1 MVYPQVRQSGC
12 LKRPALRRKPQLEAR
27 EFIHV
32 YFTKYQMNRGRVM
45 GKNLEKAV
53 ALRND
58 PEVHYNCAQA
68 VVCAFAQD
76 CGITEEQAKAVGAN
90 FGSGMKM
97 AATCGAVTGGLM
109 VLGLMGVEDGPS
121 VAGFQRAIRDNH
133 SGCLNCADLLR
144 MNKEKGGEKKPH
156 CDAMVYES
164 VELVEKIIERVK
176 AR

>member
-1 MVYPQVRQSGC
+1 MNSRASSCGFRRRAGRFRQPDC
-12 LKRPALRRKPQLEAR
+12 LTCGYTIRLAPGTDRYSVTTRK
-27 EFIHV
+27 
-32 YFTKYQMNRGRVM
+32 
-45 GKNLEKAV
+45 